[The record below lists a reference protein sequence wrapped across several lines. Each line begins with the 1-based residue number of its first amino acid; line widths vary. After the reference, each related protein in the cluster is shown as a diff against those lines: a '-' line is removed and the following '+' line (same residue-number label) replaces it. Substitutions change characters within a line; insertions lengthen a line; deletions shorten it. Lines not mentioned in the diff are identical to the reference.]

1 MIIHHIL
8 SSMRQRCV
16 NFFCSVFAVK
26 LIKPAVGARNVPEVS
41 VLLSIRE
48 KAANSPEPKS
58 LLVRPT
64 QSSKKDE
71 SNSLF

>member
-1 MIIHHIL
+1 
-8 SSMRQRCV
+8 MRQRCV
-16 NFFCSVFAVK
+16 NFFSVFAVK
-26 LIKPAVGARNVPEVS
+26 LIKPAVGVRNVPEMS

-48 KAANSPEPKS
+48 KTANSPEPKS

-71 SNSLF
+71 SNSFS